1 MKYITE
7 AASELKL
14 VMTVTHE
21 LTALLA
27 DLPVESILLLC
38 DLTREQA
45 EVLKGITTL
54 GHSIIHLLDRTMVG
68 LREVI
73 SCGSIVPIYETF
85 VHQAFCN
92 QAVAGMSWIF
102 STTLFIAIFSM
113 VLIMTRAALYP
124 IREWKDMRKSSTV
137 EDEMEVVKY
146 TEQPHEPE
154 EETMGVNDAND
165 NAPPF
170 ESVPASVYD
179 RVTYVDE
186 QPASS
191 RGAKTQ
197 EIELE

>member
-102 STTLFIAIFSM
+102 STTLVIAIFSM

-124 IREWKDMRKSSTV
+124 IRDRKDMPKFSSV
-137 EDEMEVVKY
+137 EEDEMEVVKY
-146 TEQPHEPE
+146 TEQPHEQE
-154 EETMGVNDAND
+154 EKTMGGNDTDD

-179 RVTYVDE
+179 RVTNVDA
-186 QPASS
+186 QPVSS
-191 RGAKTQ
+191 GGA
-197 EIELE
+197 

>member
-1 MKYITE
+1 
-7 AASELKL
+7 
-14 VMTVTHE
+14 MTVTHE

-45 EVLKGITTL
+45 TVLKQITTL
-54 GHSIIHLLDRTMVG
+54 GHTIIHLLDRTMVG

-102 STTLFIAIFSM
+102 STTLVIAIFSM
-113 VLIMTRAALYP
+113 VLIMTRASLYP
-124 IREWKDMRKSSTV
+124 IREWNDMRKSSTV

-154 EETMGVNDAND
+154 EETIGGNDAND
-165 NAPPF
+165 NVPPF
-170 ESVPASVYD
+170 KSVPASV
-179 RVTYVDE
+179 
-186 QPASS
+186 
-191 RGAKTQ
+191 
-197 EIELE
+197 